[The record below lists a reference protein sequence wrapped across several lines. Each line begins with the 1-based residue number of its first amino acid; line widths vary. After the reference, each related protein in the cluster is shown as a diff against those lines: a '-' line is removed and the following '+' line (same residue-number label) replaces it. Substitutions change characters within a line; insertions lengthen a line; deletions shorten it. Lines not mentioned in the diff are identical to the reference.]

1 MDDEDGGLLNIS
13 ISDGEEQQPAKP
25 SRRTDQSE
33 TEWQVVKD
41 AYSPKVENGEVSVC
55 PFPPPL
61 LHAPR
66 ARNYPSCQREP
77 LYQSLRQIHKSV
89 VLPLGSEANK
99 QHVQQALHAVEELY
113 FFRRYQEAADLAA
126 KILDEGGLG
135 DSEVEIKALLEKY
148 KQQCRRKLS

>member
-1 MDDEDGGLLNIS
+1 LS
-13 ISDGEEQQPAKP
+13 IS
-25 SRRTDQSE
+25 
-33 TEWQVVKD
+33 
-41 AYSPKVENGEVSVC
+41 
-55 PFPPPL
+55 PFPSPTHPVL
-61 LHAPR
+61 AI
-66 ARNYPSCQREP
+66 APSCQRKP

-126 KILDEGGLG
+126 KILGEGELG
-135 DSEVEIKALLEKY
+135 NSESETKALLEKY